1 MQSYSE
7 KKEKVE
13 QEKLA
18 LLKGMKGEKKELFYS
33 EFLDLLKKK

>member
-18 LLKGMKGEKKELFYS
+18 LLKGMKGEKKEFYS